1 MEPCPREA
9 GRVLSRA
16 SLLRTLPLI
25 KGQAWDSGYLS
36 QQEGDHVRRLPVA
49 GVEEVGQGHGGEG
62 RQGVGAV
69 QGIVDPLLAP
79 PLRSNCQEEGT
90 VTGLGPRGSPGPS
103 GLAPPKDKTLL

>member
-36 QQEGDHVRRLPVA
+36 QSRILGRGSSSESGFSHVR
-49 GVEEVGQGHGGEG
+49 
-62 RQGVGAV
+62 
-69 QGIVDPLLAP
+69 LL
-79 PLRSNCQEEGT
+79 
-90 VTGLGPRGSPGPS
+90 VTP
-103 GLAPPKDKTLL
+103 